1 MESDTEVRMTQN
13 DLPTAAL
20 TTAGE
25 KLARLGLDCPWVGE
39 NAWVHL
45 ETLSILDRVH
55 EIDIVVPPAVAAAV
69 VAFAGEVRAWTP
81 YRSSIE
87 HHEYGDG
94 DYKWFWGH
102 GYDSLG
108 MPGIERAMSG
118 VCSSQHAAAAALIIA
133 VAEALEGE

>member
-1 MESDTEVRMTQN
+1 MTQQT
-13 DLPTAAL
+13 DYHLPTAAL

-69 VAFAGEVRAWTP
+69 VWFAIRARRWDMVRQMRNHTEAVK
-81 YRSSIE
+81 
-87 HHEYGDG
+87 GM
-94 DYKWFWGH
+94 DYHDRIDRKPWPRQF
-102 GYDSLG
+102 
-108 MPGIERAMSG
+108 PET
-118 VCSSQHAAAAALIIA
+118 VEEAAALITA
-133 VAEALEGE
+133 VADALEEA